1 MDLLTLVEQ
10 PPTASE
16 ALEAME
22 ADPIVEL
29 NRQVA
34 ELSVGEAGL
43 A

>member
-16 ALEAME
+16 AME
-22 ADPIVEL
+22 ANPVVEL
-29 NRQVA
+29 NRQMA
-34 ELSVGEAGL
+34 ELSVGEADL